1 MILVAMFLSGDKT
14 GELLGFCCPSKQVL
28 WILLIPQYR
37 QILKLNLF
45 WQIYMSFD

>member
-1 MILVAMFLSGDKT
+1 MVFLSEGKT

-37 QILKLNLF
+37 QILKHNLF
-45 WQIYMSFD
+45 ILANLYEI